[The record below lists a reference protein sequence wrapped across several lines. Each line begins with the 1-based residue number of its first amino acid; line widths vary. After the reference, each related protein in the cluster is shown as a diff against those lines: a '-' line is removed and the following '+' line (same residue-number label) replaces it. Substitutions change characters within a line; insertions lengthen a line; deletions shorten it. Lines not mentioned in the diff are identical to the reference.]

1 MPDRG
6 AAVPGYT
13 GARGC
18 STNEATMTGIA
29 IIGAGAIG
37 SALGALLHRAGRKV
51 TLIGRPAQ
59 VGAIRREGLHVNG
72 ALGDFTVRIAAA
84 EALEFRPEL
93 ALLTVKTQDAV
104 AAVQA
109 NLAFLGGVPLVT
121 FQNGIRSDSLV
132 AGVLPPQQLVSAVVN
147 IHANYLTPGTVT
159 VLYPG
164 PLVIGRPFGPNDAGV
179 EAIAV
184 VLRDAVPTSLSHNI
198 RGAHWL
204 KLIVNLNNAFPALSN
219 ATFQRIYA
227 YPDLRRLA
235 VRVMLEGLRVA
246 RRAGIRLESLPD
258 TPAALIQSMQW
269 LPLWLAAAVAAAK
282 ARRIE
287 TQWPLLGSTLQSLQ
301 RGRPTEIDYLN
312 GEVVRLGRELGVATP
327 LNAMLV
333 EMVHQIERCGKFWTL
348 EALSDAIA
356 SAGSAGAADLE
367 GH

>member
-1 MPDRG
+1 
-6 AAVPGYT
+6 
-13 GARGC
+13 
-18 STNEATMTGIA
+18 MTGIA

-37 SALGALLHRAGRKV
+37 SALGALLYRAGRKV

-59 VGAIRREGLHVNG
+59 VDAIRRKGLHVDG
-72 ALGDFTVRIAAA
+72 ALGAFTVPIAAA

-93 ALLTVKTQDAV
+93 ALLTVKTQDV
-104 AAVQA
+104 LGAVQA
-109 NLAFLGGVPLVT
+109 NLAFLADVPLVT

-164 PLVIGRPFGPNDAGV
+164 PLVIGRPFGMNDAEV
-179 EAIAV
+179 EAIAAI
-184 VLRDAVPTSLSHNI
+184 LRVAVPTTLSHNI

-219 ATFQRIYA
+219 VTFQQIYA
-227 YPDLRRLA
+227 YPDLRRIA
-235 VRVMLEGLRVA
+235 VRVMLEGLRIA
-246 RRAGIRLESLPD
+246 KRAGIRLESLPD

-312 GEVVRLGRELGVATP
+312 GEVVRMGRELGVATP

-333 EMVHQIERCGKFWTL
+333 EMMHQVERSGQFWAL
-348 EALSDAIA
+348 EALRDAVGASSGSDVA
-356 SAGSAGAADLE
+356 AGPGGLNGE
-367 GH
+367 